1 VGEVE
6 TSGELD
12 QALSSLYLT
21 NFLVSKTM
29 TLDENGTAVS
39 TDKRWYSTLQ
49 TYCEIQPESSNTGLL
64 ADKKKM
70 ERIPMKT
77 RRRRMRKR
85 KRKRRKRRR
94 ETLVVSEEIVIHL
107 KPSSVV
113 PNDGS

>member
-77 RRRRMRKR
+77 RRRRKRKR